1 LVSSK
6 ILWWV
11 LLSLLSLLFSLSLS
25 HKKNSPNSLSF
36 LLLPS
41 SLLLL
46 LLLLHPEEER
56 LGLDEL
62 PPSKLALG
70 KQNPQQNK
78 AAPVHKQTRRVLTNY
93 VAPPFQHH
101 KSFADTI
108 ELMSSYI
115 LV

>member
-1 LVSSK
+1 LVSCK

-11 LLSLLSLLFSLSLS
+11 LLSLLSLFFFSLSLS

-46 LLLLHPEEER
+46 HPEEER

-70 KQNPQQNK
+70 KTKTHNK
-78 AAPVHKQTRRVLTNY
+78 QKEEGKP
-93 VAPPFQHH
+93 
-101 KSFADTI
+101 
-108 ELMSSYI
+108 
-115 LV
+115 